1 MPSYKLQA
9 QIKREAEKIG
19 EERGI
24 QKKAKEMAQQLK
36 NKGFTVS
43 QIIELTGISKAQALK
58 LKTEK

>member
-36 NKGFTVS
+36 NKCFTVS